1 MWGASNVLTIA
12 SFSHDYITSSVLQM
26 VKNVNFLDWLID
38 ETHVLLVLCTLA
50 NAQIRILK
58 YKCTCSVCAF
68 QFQAGENVS
77 HLHLPFKVFL
87 QMQQMLDRVLYALGD
102 AALFV
107 FSTSFLINLYLFCN
121 KFFSQKKLRQLLYII
136 FLPMEC
142 DAVM

>member
-50 NAQIRILK
+50 NAQIKILK

-77 HLHLPFKVFL
+77 HLHLLLKVFL
-87 QMQQMLDRVLYALGD
+87 QMHQMLDRVLYALGD

-107 FSTSFLINLYLFCN
+107 FQQVF
-121 KFFSQKKLRQLLYII
+121 
-136 FLPMEC
+136 
-142 DAVM
+142 

>member
-26 VKNVNFLDWLID
+26 VKNVDFLDWLID

-68 QFQAGENVS
+68 QFQSGENVS
-77 HLHLPFKVFL
+77 HLHLLLKVFL

-107 FSTSFLINLYLFCN
+107 FQQVF
-121 KFFSQKKLRQLLYII
+121 
-136 FLPMEC
+136 
-142 DAVM
+142 